1 MPRYF
6 FDYFEDGE
14 LFVDTERLELSGPAD
29 ARMEAADI
37 AAEIARDHL
46 AGRGESS
53 KVEVRA
59 RDAEGTLLGL
69 RSVDIAVDGAELFDA
84 PATSDIW
91 LAPTPLTT
99 PPGGGTPRRPKS
111 HS

>member
-1 MPRYF
+1 MPRFF

-14 LFVDTERLELSGPAD
+14 LFVDTEGLELSSPAD

-46 AGRGESS
+46 AGKGESAT
-53 KVEVRA
+53 VEVRA
-59 RDAEGTLLGL
+59 RNADGTPLGV
-69 RSVDIAVDGAELFDA
+69 RSINIAVDGAQLFDA

-91 LAPTPLTT
+91 LGRTPV
-99 PPGGGTPRRPKS
+99 PIPSGGATPRRPKS
-111 HS
+111 RS